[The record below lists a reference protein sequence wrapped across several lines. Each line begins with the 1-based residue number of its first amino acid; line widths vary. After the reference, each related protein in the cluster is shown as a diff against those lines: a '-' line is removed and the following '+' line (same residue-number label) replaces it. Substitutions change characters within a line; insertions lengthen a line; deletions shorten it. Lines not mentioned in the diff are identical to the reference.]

1 MEGLH
6 PGTRRM
12 TIWTLI
18 HVYRTYIDDGQ
29 PNANFHDGYL
39 LYGGSGHVRTH
50 VLSLLTPRSHL
61 SEPGPELA
69 KLGIS
74 QALVYHIMS
83 LVVCAYINPAV
94 GVCMPLA
101 NLSMPAAITIRS
113 TSVNIIMCKNKN
125 G

>member
-29 PNANFHDGYL
+29 PNANVHDGYL

-50 VLSLLTPRSHL
+50 VLSLLIHVYVRTHV
-61 SEPGPELA
+61 ELA
-69 KLGIS
+69 T
-74 QALVYHIMS
+74 YE
-83 LVVCAYINPAV
+83 YIFY
-94 GVCMPLA
+94 G
-101 NLSMPAAITIRS
+101 
-113 TSVNIIMCKNKN
+113 
-125 G
+125 

>member
-29 PNANFHDGYL
+29 PNANVHDGYL

-50 VLSLLTPRSHL
+50 VLSLPHVHTCQSLAL
-61 SEPGPELA
+61 SWQNLE
-69 KLGIS
+69 S

-83 LVVCAYINPAV
+83 LVVRAYINPAV
-94 GVCMPLA
+94 GVCMALV
-101 NLSMPAAITIRS
+101 NLSMPS
-113 TSVNIIMCKNKN
+113 HHH
-125 G
+125 